1 MSLDLKIIDPPTLF
15 FSFSK
20 KAVINLFSHFLKKEK
35 FNQKF
40 DESTKKIDK
49 KILKIFLAPK
59 KKEFFFFSI
68 EEKILFYFGTTQ

>member
-20 KAVINLFSHFLKKEK
+20 KSFINLFSHFLKKEK

-40 DESTKKIDK
+40 DESTKKFSK
-49 KILKIFLAPK
+49 FFWRQKRKS
-59 KKEFFFFSI
+59 FFFSI
-68 EEKILFYFGTTQ
+68 EEKKFFYFGTIQ